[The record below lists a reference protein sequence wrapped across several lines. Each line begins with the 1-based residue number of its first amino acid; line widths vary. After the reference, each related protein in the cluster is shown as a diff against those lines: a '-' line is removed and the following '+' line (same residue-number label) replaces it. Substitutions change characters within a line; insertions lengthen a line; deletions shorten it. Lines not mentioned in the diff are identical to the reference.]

1 MSVTKQDLTVYLFPF
16 KRCSNC
22 VCSHQDYLLDCDQQ
36 KVAITAGKQLNH
48 IEKRVQSIQQETDMC
63 LNNVDDNKRRRP
75 VYVGSQV
82 KQKCEKRRSIAYK

>member
-48 IEKRVQSIQQETDMC
+48 IEKKSPINTTGNRHVS
-63 LNNVDDNKRRRP
+63 
-75 VYVGSQV
+75 
-82 KQKCEKRRSIAYK
+82 KQR